1 MPPDV
6 RTREWSAIL
15 SWLRIAWLALA
26 ATAWAGA
33 PVVAAE
39 EPQADSASALQARY
53 AALTEQLQRSPF
65 PQPLY
70 IESVEGRRASSGDVY
85 AIVAYP
91 IAAVRDA
98 LTNPLAWCDAL
109 ILHLN
114 VKYCHP
120 VSRDEHTV
128 LSVAIGRKHDQPL
141 RSASRV
147 EFAYNIAMSRAD
159 YLDVELSAR
168 NGPVG
173 TGNYRIALEAV
184 GLEHDRA
191 LVHLRYSYTYGSAG
205 RLAMQM
211 YLATS
216 GSDKVGFTMIG
227 NPNDPRPEFIG
238 GVRGA
243 IERNTMRYYLA
254 IDAYLATLAT
264 PAPERFEK
272 SLERW
277 FDATELYPRQ
287 LHEVGRNAYLTMK
300 RSEYQRQQTLQ

>member
-1 MPPDV
+1 MSQ
-6 RTREWSAIL
+6 RSATRC
-15 SWLRIAWLALA
+15 WLRTAGFISLSIAWGCASPA
-26 ATAWAGA
+26 ATAQPGVD
-33 PVVAAE
+33 PAA
-39 EPQADSASALQARY
+39 ALLSRY
-53 AALTEQLQRSPF
+53 AELQGRLEHSPF
-65 PQPLY
+65 PQHLY
-70 IESVEGRRASSGDVY
+70 VESVEGSGASQGDVY
-85 AIVAYP
+85 AVIHYP
-91 IAAVRDA
+91 IATVRSA
-98 LTNPLAWCDAL
+98 FSGPAQWCDVL

-141 RSASRV
+141 SSASRV
-147 EFAYNIAMSRAD
+147 EFVYSIVTSRAD
-159 YLDVELSAR
+159 YLDVELRAR

-173 TGNYRIALEAV
+173 TGHYRIGLEGV
-184 GLEHDRA
+184 GLQNDRA
-191 LVHLRYSYTYGSAG
+191 FVHLRYSYTYGSAG

-227 NPNDPRPEFIG
+227 DPNAPRPELIG

-254 IDAYLATLAT
+254 IDAYLGTLAT

-287 LHEVGRNAYLTMK
+287 LHEVGRDKYLAMK
-300 RSEYQRQQTLQ
+300 RSEYQRQQTMQ